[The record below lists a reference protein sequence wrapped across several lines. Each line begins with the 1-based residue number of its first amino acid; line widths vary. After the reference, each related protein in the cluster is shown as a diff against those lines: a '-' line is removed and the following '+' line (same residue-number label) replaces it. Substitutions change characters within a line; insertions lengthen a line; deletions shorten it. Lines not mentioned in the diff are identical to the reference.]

1 MSVSSSGIQG
11 NNYDSGTPRLSI
23 SADGRFAAFSSQAL
37 DLVAN
42 DTNGFTDVFLR
53 ELGDAPPQQR
63 DCMAPTTTASASTAS
78 GAAYAPGTWT
88 KEDGEVS
95 LSAQDNDGGSGIK
108 EIAYSINGGANQTYN
123 PTNKIPVTTEGS
135 KTISYFATDNAG
147 NAETART
154 FTVKLD
160 KTAPQVTPGDVV
172 SNDWRSGP
180 LSQQFTAS
188 DGRSGL
194 ANAADANFT
203 LTASRE
209 SVSSTQPTVVSR
221 TVSDVASNS
230 TTRKVS
236 ALIDASAPTL
246 DTDNSDGTDGI
257 TPDNGQTGVGRTIS
271 PTATFSDE
279 MDPAS
284 LGTSIKFYRWNAQKK
299 VWQLVPATV
308 SVQGKKAT
316 LDPYGAT
323 EGTTEQPLAT
333 NTKHKVS
340 VSTGVT
346 NLAGLAMASPKSW
359 IFTTR

>member
-1 MSVSSSGIQG
+1 
-11 NNYDSGTPRLSI
+11 
-23 SADGRFAAFSSQAL
+23 
-37 DLVAN
+37 VA
-42 DTNGFTDVFLR
+42 G
-53 ELGDAPPQQR
+53 
-63 DCMAPTTTASASTAS
+63 
-78 GAAYAPGTWT
+78 
-88 KEDGEVS
+88 
-95 LSAQDNDGGSGIK
+95 
-108 EIAYSINGGANQTYN
+108 
-123 PTNKIPVTTEGS
+123 
-135 KTISYFATDNAG
+135 
-147 NAETART
+147 
-154 FTVKLD
+154 
-160 KTAPQVTPGDVV
+160 
-172 SNDWRSGP
+172 
-180 LSQQFTAS
+180 
-188 DGRSGL
+188 
-194 ANAADANFT
+194 
-203 LTASRE
+203 
-209 SVSSTQPTVVSR
+209 
-221 TVSDVASNS
+221 NS

-323 EGTTEQPLAT
+323 EGTTEQPLAA

>member
-11 NNYDSGTPRLSI
+11 NNYDSGTPRPSI

-78 GAAYAPGTWT
+78 GAAYAPGTWA
-88 KEDGEVS
+88 KEDVEVS

-180 LSQQFTAS
+180 LSQ
-188 DGRSGL
+188 
-194 ANAADANFT
+194 
-203 LTASRE
+203 
-209 SVSSTQPTVVSR
+209 
-221 TVSDVASNS
+221 
-230 TTRKVS
+230 
-236 ALIDASAPTL
+236 
-246 DTDNSDGTDGI
+246 
-257 TPDNGQTGVGRTIS
+257 
-271 PTATFSDE
+271 
-279 MDPAS
+279 
-284 LGTSIKFYRWNAQKK
+284 
-299 VWQLVPATV
+299 
-308 SVQGKKAT
+308 
-316 LDPYGAT
+316 
-323 EGTTEQPLAT
+323 
-333 NTKHKVS
+333 
-340 VSTGVT
+340 
-346 NLAGLAMASPKSW
+346 
-359 IFTTR
+359 